1 MRSMKAVECPREQD
15 VLDALAAGSWP
26 GRSEH
31 ELRVHVAACGICSD
45 LAEVVCALRDDQDQA
60 WQNARVPSSAVMWW
74 RAQMRAR
81 QEAARQVAWPISF
94 AQGIAAVSAIVV
106 ASALLA
112 AWSPSLLRWIGGVVD
127 GDMPALPRV
136 DLGSVLLAQGWLIPA
151 LIAGIWLVLAPVAV
165 YFAIA
170 DD

>member
-1 MRSMKAVECPREQD
+1 MRTMTVIECPREQD

-81 QEAARQVAWPISF
+81 QEAARQVARPISF

-106 ASALLA
+106 ATALLA
-112 AWSPSLLRWIGGVVD
+112 SWSPPLLQWISGFA
-127 GDMPALPRV
+127 GDMSALPRV
-136 DLGSVLLAQGWLIPA
+136 DLGALVLAQGWLIPA